1 MDFDPSRDPDLPPVF
16 KLFSKREFTET
27 ELAVMFSNITFTHS
41 VPWLAYPSYTLDDDF
56 SLFEL
61 MPGLYYQNRIEWA
74 ASAMEMSV
82 IAARNVANLASAY
95 IKEAQKKD
103 EL

>member
-1 MDFDPSRDPDLPPVF
+1 MDFDPIHDTSLPPVY
-16 KLFSKREFTET
+16 KLFSRREFTEA
-27 ELAVMFSNITFTHS
+27 ELSEMFTNRTVTHT
-41 VPWLAYPSYTLDDDF
+41 VPWLAYPSYSLTDDL

-82 IAARNVANLASAY
+82 IAARNVANLVSNY
-95 IKEAQKKD
+95 IKDAQKKD

>member
-1 MDFDPSRDPDLPPVF
+1 MDYEPSRDTALPPVF
-16 KLFSKREFTET
+16 KLFSRREFSSA
-27 ELAVMFSNITFTHS
+27 ELGDMFTNITFTHTI
-41 VPWLAYPSYTLDDDF
+41 PWLAYPSYSLNDDF

-82 IAARNVANLASAY
+82 IAARNVANLASKY
-95 IKEAQKKD
+95 IKDAEKKD

>member
-1 MDFDPSRDPDLPPVF
+1 
-16 KLFSKREFTET
+16 
-27 ELAVMFSNITFTHS
+27 MFSNITSTHTVS
-41 VPWLAYPSYTLDDDF
+41 WLAYPSYSLTDDF

-82 IAARNVANLASAY
+82 IAARNVANLASNY
-95 IKEAQKKD
+95 IKDAEKNVNDNGNERTTTSGTTNTK
-103 EL
+103 